1 MIRSSAFAEA
11 GMRRIDRPGSERSD
25 IISASYKRS
34 VTHRLK
40 TSYDGM
46 TVSLRFRSSGRIA
59 PAVGAVAIIC
69 ISSIHL
75 LRAFIE
81 ASDIGVEGSQVLR
94 GNLCE
99 IQRLHGRYT

>member
-1 MIRSSAFAEA
+1 
-11 GMRRIDRPGSERSD
+11 
-25 IISASYKRS
+25 
-34 VTHRLK
+34 
-40 TSYDGM
+40 M

-59 PAVGAVAIIC
+59 PAVVAIIG
-69 ISSIHL
+69 ISPIHL